1 MQFPDVEP
9 LKIQVND
16 LPGRA
21 EKQVCMTVVNWGP
34 GHAGVFQVTLRVN
47 GNVPPDGRYTVGV
60 LAAKTDYLTCVM
72 AILPTA
78 GQYRLTAVADEART
92 LIERDESNNVF
103 EQSFSATPSSPVSN
117 AAQADLTVSAVRVNG
132 QVPDGKGH
140 CKAGKNAVAVLV
152 KNGGDATA
160 GELVVRLVV
169 DNAQDDALERSVSG
183 LEAGKE
189 REVRFDDVRLK
200 QGERQLRVVVDAT
213 SAVAESNEDNND
225 LTVTAG
231 CQGGN

>member
-1 MQFPDVEP
+1 
-9 LKIQVND
+9 
-16 LPGRA
+16 
-21 EKQVCMTVVNWGP
+21 MTVVNWGP

-103 EQSFSATPSSPVSN
+103 EQALTGTPSSSVPN
-117 AAQADLTVSAVRVNG
+117 AAQADLTVSAIRVNG
-132 QVPDGKGH
+132 QAPDGKGD
-140 CKAGKNAVAVLV
+140 CKAGKNDVAVTV
-152 KNGGDATA
+152 KNAGAGDAGPFAVRLTVDGEDA
-160 GELVVRLVV
+160 GE
-169 DNAQDDALERSVSG
+169 ALTSAFAAGNEW
-183 LEAGKE
+183 EA
-189 REVRFDDVRLK
+189 RFDDVRLK

-213 SAVAESNEDNND
+213 GAVAESNEGNND
-225 LTVTAG
+225 LKVTAG